1 MDQPDIGPSQ
11 GGRGEEQ
18 ETRERILAAAS
29 QLMAKKGYKGAT
41 TRKISQLAG
50 VNEVTIFRHFKN
62 KEAILE
68 ELLKGI
74 VDIRQQLENDLHGDF
89 SELKQM
95 LLRYARGYYQMLV
108 ERKEILMIC
117 MIEADNH
124 PEVIKLFSS
133 LPMTAVEVLSNK
145 LQEFQDQGH
154 LPKGDACAA
163 ALMFVST
170 FFYSFMAKYRV
181 NLSLNFQEEQLFE
194 DATNILMNGITGN
207 THSHR

>member
-1 MDQPDIGPSQ
+1 MDQPHIEPPQ
-11 GGRGEEQ
+11 GGKGEEQ

-41 TRKISQLAG
+41 TRKISELAG

-62 KEAILE
+62 KETILE

-74 VDIRQQLENDLHGDF
+74 LNIRQQLENHLHGEY
-89 SELKQM
+89 SELREM
-95 LLRYARGYYQMLV
+95 LRRYAHGYYGMLV

-133 LPMTAVEVLSNK
+133 VPVTAVEVLCSK

-154 LPKGDACAA
+154 LPKKDSFTA

-170 FFYSFMAKYRV
+170 FFYAFMAKHRI
-181 NLSLNFQEEQLFE
+181 NLALDLDEEQLVE
-194 DATNILMNGITGN
+194 NACDILINGITDKQN
-207 THSHR
+207 

>member
-1 MDQPDIGPSQ
+1 MDHSDIEPSH

-74 VDIRQQLENDLHGDF
+74 LDIRQQLENHLHGEF
-89 SELKQM
+89 SELKEI
-95 LLRYARGYYQMLV
+95 LLRYARGYYTMLV
-108 ERKEILMIC
+108 ERKEVLLIC

-133 LPMTAVEVLSNK
+133 VPMTAVEVLCNK

-170 FFYSFMAKYRV
+170 FFYAFMAKHRV
-181 NLSLNFQEEQLFE
+181 NLNPEFQEEQLFE
-194 DATNILMNGITGN
+194 DATNILMHGITGITN
-207 THSHR
+207 SHR